1 MNKTKLYKGY
11 EFTMRNLIL
20 KIIMFCMVPV
30 IALAQKNSNVGL
42 GGVAHS
48 LMDPVSFA
56 SGFLQGTC
64 LLLGG
69 AFLFASIVKYIDH
82 RRSPTMVPM
91 STVVFLIIAGT
102 VLIAI
107 PLLT

>member
-1 MNKTKLYKGY
+1 MNKSKLEGY
-11 EFTMRNLIL
+11 EKMRNLIL
-20 KIIMFCMVPV
+20 KIIVLSMLPV
-30 IALAQKNSNVGL
+30 LALAAVKDDVGL

-48 LMDPVSFA
+48 LMDPVNLA
-56 SGFLQGTC
+56 SGFLHGTC
-64 LLLGG
+64 FLIGG

-91 STVVFLIIAGT
+91 STIVFLIVAGL

-107 PLLT
+107 PLFT